1 MAVPWLVVGNL
12 VLGNL
17 DNILRVVKP
26 AFTRR
31 KVDTP
36 ATQTDLLN
44 QQIAELQTASSNN
57 AEQIG
62 QLATQLK
69 EFVASVSQSAE
80 EAAAQRS
87 AALRLSR
94 VAIALSVV
102 AMVVA
107 VTPLVLR

>member
-1 MAVPWLVVGNL
+1 MALPWIAVGQL

-17 DNILRVVKP
+17 DNIIRVVKP

-31 KVDTP
+31 QVETV

-62 QLATQLK
+62 RLAAQLK
-69 EFVASVSQSAE
+69 EFVASVTQSAD
-80 EAAAQRS
+80 EAATQR
-87 AALRLSR
+87 AAAVRLSR
-94 VAIALSVV
+94 VAIGLSIVAVLV
-102 AMVVA
+102 AMA
-107 VTPLVLR
+107 PLVLR

>member
-1 MAVPWLVVGNL
+1 MALPWIAVGQL

-17 DNILRVVKP
+17 DNIIRVVKP

-31 KVDTP
+31 PVDAP

-44 QQIAELQTASSNN
+44 QQIAELQTASSSN

-69 EFVASVSQSAE
+69 EFVASASQAAE
-80 EAAAQRS
+80 EAAAQR
-87 AALRLSR
+87 ATAVRLSR
-94 VAIALSVV
+94 VAVAISVV
-102 AMVVA
+102 ALVA
-107 VTPLVLR
+107 AITPWLVR